1 METEH
6 CTITFQ
12 NGIAT
17 LCPQPGAYVMLN
29 NQMLESPA
37 KLSQGC
43 IIFLGKAHVF
53 RFNDPAEAA
62 ELRKGEKTRNLSR
75 LSLLSWS
82 TPDLAVS
89 MENLQTLVFILLK
102 LQSNIINKFVWICRS
117 AEEDKSEIDLQ
128 RQILEKEKGQLEKE
142 QVQFEKSKEAFELRK
157 KTLEEA
163 QAKLESEK
171 KEVQTEYAKQVSSLK
186 LHLNHVLTLIT

>member
-89 MENLQTLVFILLK
+89 MENLQPLVPIDLK
-102 LQSNIINKFVWICRS
+102 LQCNIFFSVKHRS

-128 RQILEKEKGQLEKE
+128 RQILEKEKDQLEKE
-142 QVQFEKSKEAFELRK
+142 QEQFEKNKEAFERRK

-171 KEVQTEYAKQVSSLK
+171 KEVQMEYAKQVSSFK
-186 LHLNHVLTLIT
+186 PHRKHLTLITYW